1 MEVKAD
7 LIIVAGIF
15 GLGFTLGTWLFFLGA
30 APRMVELTHAINAMN
45 ERMDKQ
51 REAMNRQ
58 VDTVNL
64 WLKAEHPNSIEKTNQ
79 KGE

>member
-15 GLGFTLGTWLFFLGA
+15 GLGFTLGTWLFFFGA
-30 APRMVELTHAINAMN
+30 APRMVELTHAI
-45 ERMDKQ
+45 ERLDKQ
-51 REAMNRQ
+51 LEAMNRQ
-58 VDTVNL
+58 VDTINL
-64 WLKAEHPNSIEKTNQ
+64 WLEAEHPNSIDKTNQ